1 MLWRAALAMGGAAA
15 IASCA
20 PVPPA
25 AIGADR
31 IVSID
36 YCADQMTLG
45 LVDRDRIAAV
55 SVDVASDPVFS
66 GPRAEGLP
74 RVRAEMERILALRPT
89 LVVRSYGGGPRI
101 AAMLERAGVRVFT
114 LPYAGNIG
122 SVREGLLAAGE
133 ALRAKDK
140 ARARVAALDAA
151 IAAAKPAG
159 RRPATALYMTPGDVT
174 TGPGGLIAD
183 LLAQAGYRPY
193 ETRSGWHR
201 LPVER
206 MISDKPDLV
215 VRAFFESG
223 AYEQDRWAS
232 SGHSVLNAHLR
243 DVPTVT
249 VPGANLACGN
259 WLVGDALTAIAGA
272 RR

>member
-1 MLWRAALAMGGAAA
+1 MLWRAAMVVGAAA
-15 IASCA
+15 TASCA
-20 PVPPA
+20 PMPPA
-25 AIGADR
+25 ATRADR

-55 SVDVASDPVFS
+55 SVDVASDPVFA

-74 RVRAEMERILALRPT
+74 KVRAEVERIIALRPT

-101 AAMLERAGVRVFT
+101 EGMLEQAGVRVFT
-114 LPYAGNIG
+114 LPYADNVGA
-122 SVREGLLAAGE
+122 VRDGVLAAGE
-133 ALRAKDK
+133 ALGANGT
-140 ARARVAALDAA
+140 ARARVAALDTA

-159 RRPATALYMTPGDVT
+159 GQSATALYMTPGDVT

-183 LLAQAGYRPY
+183 LFAQAGYRPY
-193 ETRSGWHR
+193 ETRGGWHR

-206 MISDKPDLV
+206 MIQDKPDLV
-215 VRAFFESG
+215 VRAFFESK

-232 SGHSVLNAHLR
+232 AGHGVLDEQLR
-243 DVPTVT
+243 GVPSVT
-249 VPGANLACGN
+249 VAGASLACGN
-259 WLVGDALTAIAGA
+259 WLAGDALTAIAGA
-272 RR
+272 RQ